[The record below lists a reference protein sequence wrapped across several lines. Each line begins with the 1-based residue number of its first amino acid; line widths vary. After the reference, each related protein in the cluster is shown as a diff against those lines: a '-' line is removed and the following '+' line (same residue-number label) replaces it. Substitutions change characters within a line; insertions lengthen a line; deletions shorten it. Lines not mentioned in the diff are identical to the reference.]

1 MLLDAGADIEAA
13 LPNGDRSLH
22 VALINEQQ
30 DAAVCLINRG
40 ADITARAS
48 RYRAPLHI
56 CSEYDLPF
64 AARILLE
71 HGVSTEDIDDET
83 WTPLCC
89 CAGANLA
96 DVLIANGANV
106 NYKDK
111 DGWSPLHQAIHKR
124 DYELAEVLLMSG
136 ADAGAEIRVRTTDDG
151 LSVMERAMDLP
162 NQQVAERFMKLL
174 MRTIRFKELDEVK
187 KETVEAMGSSAE
199 EEESDEEGDDIGG
212 KSVIV

>member
-1 MLLDAGADIEAA
+1 MLLNVGADMEAA
-13 LPNGDRSLH
+13 LPNGDRPLH

-30 DAAVCLINRG
+30 DSAIRLINCG

-71 HGVSTEDIDDET
+71 HGASTEDIDDET

-89 CAGANLA
+89 CAGANVA
-96 DVLIANGANV
+96 NVLIVNGANV

-124 DYELAEVLLMSG
+124 DYELAAVLRMSG

-151 LSVMERAMDLP
+151 LSVMERAMDIP
-162 NQQVAERFMKLL
+162 NQEDAGRYTRLL
-174 MRTIRFKELDEVK
+174 MRTMRCKEVDEIK
-187 KETVEAMGSSAE
+187 KKTVEDNDWIVE
-199 EEESDEEGDDIGG
+199 EEETDEEGDDVGG